1 MKWVWT
7 AVLTSLHSTHRV
19 ESVQVPRVKE
29 KLSIMMSVETANDTV
44 GGIAPQGDAVI
55 VASTS
60 LTSSE
65 KLRKLLEVILA
76 FGNYMN
82 SGRRGGAW
90 GFKLSVFDRLI
101 DTRAPSDKSMTLM
114 HFVVKTVMEKMPE
127 ISTFSEDLVDIQAGP
142 PPFHRALLVSVL
154 VVGPDATLGEDLLT
168 RLLDTYAGCRRLP
181 RSRFKLC
188 SKISRKCAGLSSGW
202 RKSLRQT
209 LKMIVC
215 RRCLSLSN
223 RVPMRLPP
231 PWTMPRLVY
240 RDPL

>member
-7 AVLTSLHSTHRV
+7 AVLRSLHSTHRV

-142 PPFHRALLVSVL
+142 PSFSSCPSSF
-154 VVGPDATLGEDLLT
+154 
-168 RLLDTYAGCRRLP
+168 
-181 RSRFKLC
+181 RF
-188 SKISRKCAGLSSGW
+188 
-202 RKSLRQT
+202 
-209 LKMIVC
+209 
-215 RRCLSLSN
+215 
-223 RVPMRLPP
+223 
-231 PWTMPRLVY
+231 
-240 RDPL
+240 